1 MVSIN
6 KPSNNEFT
14 KDELIA
20 LAKSSLN
27 EPALDSLG
35 QLYSSVKSSSDL
47 PYGSLYSLD
56 WITIDGLKTFR
67 NLITLDLTKNPVT
80 ILFGPNGSG
89 KTSIVLSI
97 HYSICGMPALRRQKR
112 SGSSF
117 FSNRALGDRWISIKS
132 QFSRSGGSVKSIQ
145 IARMIRKRKTT
156 RIDSLVPLASDESN
170 SAVFAQSN
178 TWDPHNVVRTPEN
191 VNSFVSKSLGLQ
203 HLELLDLSH
212 LQFFHEKQN
221 YILSRNYRKV
231 RRNLI
236 LWASGLRALVRLHS
250 EIRKQIGIKKTAI
263 ERIRQRSDEVQQL
276 PGQAEQAQEGTELR
290 NESTLKAILKNL
302 DNSTRKDVVR
312 ALEQHFEDLKTEK
325 KELARQLD
333 EIEQIKSFVT
343 GEMQQRSRH
352 FIDVIN
358 QHFEAVQ
365 LRIFDSKQ
373 ALLQLGNLGK
383 LSITKRTKFDDFSK
397 AEQKLL
403 EISFR
408 LSFISVSHLD
418 KGFLVLETPSE
429 DLDQEYKQLLVQELA
444 RFSREGHR
452 LVCTETNPR
461 FVQALKRQC
470 SAAVLDLSE
479 HAALSATK
487 LEQTSLDYFYEEV

>member
-1 MVSIN
+1 M
-6 KPSNNEFT
+6 T
-14 KDELIA
+14 

-27 EPALDSLG
+27 EPALDSLS
-35 QLYSSVKSSSDL
+35 QLYSSVKSSFDL

-56 WITIDGLKTFR
+56 WITVDGLKTFR
-67 NLITLDLTKNPVT
+67 NVVTLDLTKNPVA

-89 KTSIVLSI
+89 KTSIALSI

-132 QFSRSGGSVKSIQ
+132 QFSRTWGSIKAIQ

-156 RIDSLVPLASDESN
+156 RIDSLVPISSAESN
-170 SAVFAQSN
+170 SAALSQLN

-191 VNSFVSKSLGLQ
+191 VNSFVSRSLGVQ
-203 HLELLDLSH
+203 HAELLDLSQ

-236 LWASGLRALVRLHS
+236 LWASGLRSLARLHS
-250 EIRKQIGIKKTAI
+250 EIKKQVGSKKTAI
-263 ERIRQRSDEVQQL
+263 ERIRRKSDEVQHL
-276 PGQAEQAQEGTELR
+276 LGQAEKAQEGTELR
-290 NESTLKAILKNL
+290 NESNLKAVLKNL

-312 ALEQHFEDLKTEK
+312 ALEQHFERLSIEI
-325 KELARQLD
+325 KELARQFD
-333 EIEQIKSFVT
+333 EIKQIKSFLT
-343 GEMQQRSRH
+343 DEMEQRSQH
-352 FIDVIN
+352 FIDAIN

-365 LRIFDSKQ
+365 VRIFDSKQ
-373 ALLQLGNLGK
+373 ALLHLGNLGK
-383 LSITKRTKFDDFSK
+383 LIIAKRTKYDDFSK

-403 EISFR
+403 EVLFR
-408 LSFISVSHLD
+408 LSFISVSHHD
-418 KGFLVLETPSE
+418 RGFLVLETPSE

-444 RFSREGHR
+444 RFSRDGHR
-452 LVCTETNPR
+452 LICTETNPR

-470 SAAVLDLSE
+470 SATVVDLSE

>member
-6 KPSNNEFT
+6 KPLSNEFT
-14 KDELIA
+14 KNKLIA
-20 LAKSSLN
+20 LAKSNLN
-27 EPALDSLG
+27 ELAFDSLS
-35 QLYSSVKSSSDL
+35 QLYSSIKPSSDL

-56 WITIDGLKTFR
+56 WIIIDGLKTFR
-67 NLITLDLTKNPVT
+67 NLITLDLTKNPVA
-80 ILFGPNGSG
+80 IIFGPNGSG
-89 KTSIVLSI
+89 KTSIALSI
-97 HYSICGMPALRRQKR
+97 HYSICGMQALRRQKR
-112 SGSSF
+112 SGSSY

-132 QFSRSGGSVKSIQ
+132 QFSRSWGPIKSIQ
-145 IARMIRKRKTT
+145 IARMIRKRKAA

-170 SAVFAQSN
+170 SAVLTQPD

-191 VNSFVSKSLGLQ
+191 VNSYISKSLGLQ
-203 HLELLDLSH
+203 YIELLDLSQM
-212 LQFFHEKQN
+212 QFFHEKHN

-236 LWASGLRALVRLHS
+236 LWASGLRALSWIHS
-250 EIRKQIGIKKTAI
+250 EIKKQIESKKAAI
-263 ERIRQRSDEVQQL
+263 ERTRQRCDEVRHL
-276 PGQAEQAQEGTELR
+276 LGQAGKTQEETELR
-290 NESTLKAILKNL
+290 NESNLRAVLKNL
-302 DNSTRKDVVR
+302 DDSTRKDVVR
-312 ALEQHFEDLKTEK
+312 ALEQHFERLSIEE
-325 KELARQLD
+325 KELVRQLD
-333 EIEQIKSFVT
+333 ETEQIKSFIT
-343 GEMQQRSRH
+343 NEMEQRSQH
-352 FIDVIN
+352 FIDMIN

-365 LRIFDSKQ
+365 VRIFDSKQ
-373 ALLQLGNLGK
+373 PMLQLGDLGK
-383 LSITKRTKFDDFSK
+383 LNITKRTKYDDFSK

-403 EISFR
+403 EILFR

-418 KGFLVLETPSE
+418 KGYLLLETPSE

-461 FVQALKRQC
+461 FAQALKHQC

-479 HAALSATK
+479 HAALSTTK